1 MICTT
6 INTNSLDHMAEP
18 PLLTAAEIFRSKRA
32 RKASNNQEKVEQ
44 VGNTDDLDD
53 EIKRLEVEL
62 GKSEN
67 DDDASLETSSS
78 DSELST
84 KVKDTP
90 SSPIMN
96 HKKSAHPGVICL
108 STVAKDR
115 IEPLPS
121 KYLPAER
128 TNTRSKNSGTH
139 LSPSSK
145 KPRNKD
151 TTLSK
156 STSSM
161 DALESTV
168 KEFLTGYVAR
178 SSERLPFY
186 CRVCAIQCQSIDE
199 FERHKETEFHNVA
212 VAAERKLSYCK
223 LCRKQLTSPV
233 QLKEHLTSKPHR
245 ERMDKVKRQQQS
257 TQSNHDTKKNDR
269 QWS

>member
-1 MICTT
+1 
-6 INTNSLDHMAEP
+6 MAES
-18 PLLTAAEIFRSKRA
+18 PLFTAAEIFRTRRA
-32 RKASNNQEKVEQ
+32 RKANNDLVKIVTSSAIQVEQ
-44 VGNTDDLDD
+44 VGDIDDLDD

-62 GKSEN
+62 AKSEN
-67 DDDASLETSSS
+67 DDDDASLETSGS
-78 DSELST
+78 DSELNVD
-84 KVKDTP
+84 VKETP
-90 SSPIMN
+90 SSPIMK
-96 HKKSAHPGVICL
+96 HTLPDHPGVICL

-121 KYLPAER
+121 KFLPSKR
-128 TNTRSKNSGTH
+128 TNKISKNSGTH